1 MDGFQTSLT
10 KAKEH
15 SPAPAY
21 IHRVQEY
28 SIQRS
33 HPLTSEVVGHNGWV
47 PTASSSEKKT
57 AIQMLNFFLN
67 VPLFTKKVEISFK
80 NIFYNL
86 LSLNIYESSSFSVW
100 EKKQKLF

>member
-1 MDGFQTSLT
+1 MSLT

-21 IHRVQEY
+21 IHTVQEY
-28 SIQRS
+28 STQHS

-47 PTASSSEKKT
+47 PTASASKKKT

-86 LSLNIYESSSFSVW
+86 LSLNIYKSSSFSV
-100 EKKQKLF
+100 

>member
-1 MDGFQTSLT
+1 MDGFQMSLI

-21 IHRVQEY
+21 IHMVQEY
-28 SIQRS
+28 SIQCS

-47 PTASSSEKKT
+47 PTASSIEKKT

-67 VPLFTKKVEISFK
+67 MPLFTKKVEISFK

-86 LSLNIYESSSFSVW
+86 LSLNIYESSSFSV
-100 EKKQKLF
+100 